1 MWAILR
7 AGRSYRGTWAA
18 LAFFSSL
25 WAVHGV
31 QAEEGSALSTLEKQR
46 ETYLEAQRALG
57 QRQMQRYQSLA
68 AELEDYPLLPYLQYQ
83 EMTRSLSRLT
93 SDEVANFLYQ
103 HPYSYLGEQLRQ
115 RWLHHLAGQERWD
128 EYRQFYH
135 ADLRDTRLNCYQLF
149 ARLHNDDI
157 SALDE
162 VAPLWNVG
170 QSQPNACDPLFAR
183 WMEAGRLTPEIAW
196 ERHSKALKA
205 RNRGLAAYVGRLMSE
220 EQQRLAA
227 LYREVDLNPDRLS
240 QMGRFSTQS
249 PQMREIILHGL
260 DRLARRDAPKA
271 LHLWHRYD
279 AQQLFEDHDRLEIQQ
294 HIATRLVF
302 QNRHGEAEKLLA
314 QSPYLT
320 SDDLTERLIR
330 NALRQQDWQSAYNWL
345 EQLPEASQQTDRWR
359 YWRARLMEELELEPE
374 QGRPSARDLYAMVA
388 ATRGFYG
395 FLSADILG
403 YEYRLLDRPVEVTE
417 IMLKNVEQMP
427 GITRA
432 RELLLTG
439 DVTNASREWFHTT
452 RTLDAQSVIAA
463 GKLAEHWGW
472 YRTGIQATIRA
483 RSWDDLQMRFP
494 LAYREQ
500 MDIAAEATSINPHL
514 LFAIARQESAFMADA
529 RSPAGALGLMQLM
542 PTTAQYTARRAGIPY
557 RKHDLLSPE
566 TNIDLGSRYLHQLLN
581 EFNGNRILAAA
592 AYNAGPTRVRQ
603 WLGATERKLPYDVWI
618 ETIPFQETRGYVQN
632 VLAFSVIYGYRLGEL
647 SPVITPEEAQNRL

>member
-7 AGRSYRGTWAA
+7 AERNFRGTWAA
-18 LAFFSSL
+18 LALFISL
-25 WAVHGV
+25 WAIHGA
-31 QAEEGSALSTLEKQR
+31 QAEEESAQSTLEQQR
-46 ETYLEAQRALG
+46 ETYLEAQRALS
-57 QRQMQRYQSLA
+57 QRQMQRYRALI

-83 EMTRSLSRLT
+83 EMTRNLGRLT
-93 SDEVANFLYQ
+93 NHEVANFLYE

-115 RWLHHLAGQERWD
+115 RWLHHLADQKRWD
-128 EYRQFYH
+128 EYRQFFH
-135 ADLRDTRLNCYQLF
+135 PDVRDTRLNCHQLY
-149 ARLHNDDI
+149 ARLDNDDD

-162 VAPLWNVG
+162 VARLWNVSR
-170 QSQPNACDPLFAR
+170 SQPNACDPLFAR
-183 WMEAGRLTPEIAW
+183 WMDAERLTPEIAW

-205 RNRGLAAYVGRLMSE
+205 RNRGLAAYIGRLMPE

-227 LYREVDLNPDRLS
+227 LYREVDLNPGRLS

-249 PQMREIILHGL
+249 PAMREIVLHGL

-271 LHLWHRYD
+271 LQLWHRYD
-279 AQQLFEDHDRLEIQQ
+279 AQQLFEDSDRLEIQQ
-294 HIATRLVF
+294 HIATRLVL
-302 QNRHGEAEKLLA
+302 QNNLDEAKKLLA

-320 SDDLTERLIR
+320 SEDLTERLIR
-330 NALRQQDWQSAYNWL
+330 NALRQQDWQSAYQWL
-345 EQLPEASQQTDRWR
+345 EQLPETSQQTDRWR

-374 QGRPSARDLYAMVA
+374 EGPSARDLYAMVA

-395 FLSADILG
+395 FLSADKLG
-403 YEYRLLDRPVEVTE
+403 YEYRLLDRPVNVSDA
-417 IMLKNVEQMP
+417 MLDHVERLP

-432 RELLLTG
+432 RELLFVG

-452 RTLDAQSVIAA
+452 SSLDGQSIIAA
-463 GKLAEHWGW
+463 GRLAERWGW
-472 YRTGIQATIRA
+472 YRNGIQATIRA
-483 RSWDDLQMRFP
+483 RSWDDLQLRFP

-500 MDIAAEATSINPHL
+500 MDSAAEATSINPHL

-566 TNIDLGSRYLHQLLN
+566 TNIELGSRYLHQLLN

-618 ETIPFQETRGYVQN
+618 ETIPFRETRGYVQN

-647 SPVITPEEAQNRL
+647 SPIITPEEAQNRL